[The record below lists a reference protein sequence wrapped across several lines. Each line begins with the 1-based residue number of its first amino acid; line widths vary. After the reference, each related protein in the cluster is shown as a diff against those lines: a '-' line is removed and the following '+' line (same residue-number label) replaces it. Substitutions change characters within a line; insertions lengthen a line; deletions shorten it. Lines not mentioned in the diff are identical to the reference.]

1 MDGDPVS
8 RTYGARCA
16 AVYDELFGG
25 FDPASVDLLAELAGA
40 GPALELGIGTGVVAL
55 PLAARGIE
63 VHGIDASPDMVAK
76 LREKPGGDAIP
87 VALGDFAGVPAE
99 GQFSLIF
106 VVFNTLFALQTQR
119 EQVRCFQ
126 NVAAH
131 LNPDGLFVVEA
142 FVPTYAI
149 GGGPLRVTAVES
161 DRAGLKISRHD
172 PIAQRLKSQHVVL
185 RDGEVRL
192 YPVEV
197 RYAWPAELDLMAEL
211 AGLRLRH
218 RWSGWRRE
226 PFGPESAR
234 HVSVYGR

>member
-1 MDGDPVS
+1 MDGDPVGT
-8 RTYGARCA
+8 TYGARCA
-16 AVYDELFGG
+16 AVYDELFGA

-40 GPALELGIGTGVVAL
+40 GPALELGIGTGLIAL
-55 PLAARGIE
+55 PLAARGVP
-63 VHGIDASPDMVAK
+63 VHGVDASPDMVAK
-76 LREKPGGDAIP
+76 LREKPDGDTIP
-87 VALGDFAGVPAE
+87 VVLGDFAEVPVE
-99 GQFSLIF
+99 ERFFLIF

-119 EQVRCFQ
+119 DQVRCFQ

-131 LNPDGLFVVEA
+131 LTPDGVFVVEA
-142 FVPTYAI
+142 FVPEAAFA
-149 GGGPLRVTAVES
+149 PLRVTAVES

-172 PIAQRLKSQHVVL
+172 PVAQRLKSQHVVL

-211 AGLRLRH
+211 AGLHLRH
-218 RWSGWRRE
+218 RWGGWRRE